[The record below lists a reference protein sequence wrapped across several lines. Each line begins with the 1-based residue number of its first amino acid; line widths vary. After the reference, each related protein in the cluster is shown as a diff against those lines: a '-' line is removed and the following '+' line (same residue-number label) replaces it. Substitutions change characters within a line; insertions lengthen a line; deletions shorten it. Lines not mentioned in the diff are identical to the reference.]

1 MKNIHTYLAQ
11 LTKIVP
17 LFFLMLSI
25 PIQSY
30 GRDVSF
36 SWTANSES
44 SLIGYKLYYK
54 EGSSSAPPYDGKGLI
69 EGDGP
74 ILIDGDATTYMVTG
88 LSTEKTYH
96 FVLTAYG
103 DDDVESDYSAIAT
116 VYPNPSPVYSN
127 PSPTIIKIST
137 Q

>member
-1 MKNIHTYLAQ
+1 MKIIYIYLSR
-11 LTKIVP
+11 LTKLILLS
-17 LFFLMLSI
+17 LFTLSI
-25 PIQSY
+25 PFHSY
-30 GRDVSF
+30 AEDRDVSF
-36 SWTANSES
+36 SWTANSEP

-116 VYPNPSPVYSN
+116 VYSN

>member
-1 MKNIHTYLAQ
+1 MKLA
-11 LTKIVP
+11 LIS
-17 LFFLMLSI
+17 LFILSI

-36 SWTANSES
+36 SWTANSEP

-54 EGSSSAPPYDGKGLI
+54 EGSSSAPPYNGTGLV
-69 EGDGP
+69 EGSAP
-74 ILIDGDATTYMVTG
+74 ILIDGDATTYKVTG
-88 LSTEKTYH
+88 LSAEKTYH

-103 DDDVESDYSAIAT
+103 DNDVESDYSAIAT
-116 VYPNPSPVYSN
+116 VFSN